1 MDSIKRATNRS
12 SLSTV
17 PKMNNHLRIS
27 LKAIASLLVVSCL
40 KFTSAMRTVPH
51 LTLSL
56 GSRAGP
62 VWGLP
67 AVNKVLKADKRLN
80 YEGRCEDTLPETSV
94 ETELIIN
101 REYMHSIAP
110 NLQIHGPPKIII
122 MGGPAS
128 GKGTQCEY
136 IAAHYNVV
144 HLSTGDMLR
153 ESIRRGDRIGM
164 AAQQFMDAG
173 QLVPDQLIIQHVLE
187 RITQPDCL
195 RWGWLLDGF
204 PRTQVQAMALSEV
217 GVYADIFL
225 FLNVPD
231 ADLIDRVSGRRS
243 DPVTG
248 KTYHMKFFP
257 PPPDIVNRL
266 VQRSDDTVEKMT
278 NRLTQ
283 FHANV
288 SSIKHFYEDVT
299 VEIEGSGGPE
309 EVALRVSNA
318 IQERVLIRQNVVT

>member
-1 MDSIKRATNRS
+1 
-12 SLSTV
+12 
-17 PKMNNHLRIS
+17 
-27 LKAIASLLVVSCL
+27 
-40 KFTSAMRTVPH
+40 MRTVTH
-51 LTLSL
+51 LTLSP
-56 GSRAGP
+56 GSRAVP

-67 AVNKVLKADKRLN
+67 AVVKVLKADRRLN
-80 YEGRCEDTLPETSV
+80 EEGRCEDTLTETSV

-101 REYMHSIAP
+101 REYMHSIA
-110 NLQIHGPPKIII
+110 PKIII

-204 PRTQVQAMALSEV
+204 PRTQAQAMALSEV

-248 KTYHMKFFP
+248 KTYHLKFFP

-288 SSIKHFYEDVT
+288 SSIKHFYEDVA

-309 EVALRVSNA
+309 EVALRISNA
-318 IQERVLIRQNVVT
+318 IQERVLIRQNVVS

>member
-1 MDSIKRATNRS
+1 MESIKRATNRS

-27 LKAIASLLVVSCL
+27 LKAIASLLVLSCL
-40 KFTSAMRTVPH
+40 QFTSAMRTVTH
-51 LTLSL
+51 LTLSP
-56 GSRAGP
+56 GSRAVP

-67 AVNKVLKADKRLN
+67 AVVKVLKADRRLN
-80 YEGRCEDTLPETSV
+80 EEGRCEDTLTETSV

-101 REYMHSIAP
+101 REYMHSIA
-110 NLQIHGPPKIII
+110 PKIII

-204 PRTQVQAMALSEV
+204 PRRSEERRV
-217 GVYADIFL
+217 G
-225 FLNVPD
+225 
-231 ADLIDRVSGRRS
+231 
-243 DPVTG
+243 
-248 KTYHMKFFP
+248 K
-257 PPPDIVNRL
+257 
-266 VQRSDDTVEKMT
+266 EC
-278 NRLTQ
+278 
-283 FHANV
+283 
-288 SSIKHFYEDVT
+288 
-299 VEIEGSGGPE
+299 
-309 EVALRVSNA
+309 
-318 IQERVLIRQNVVT
+318 